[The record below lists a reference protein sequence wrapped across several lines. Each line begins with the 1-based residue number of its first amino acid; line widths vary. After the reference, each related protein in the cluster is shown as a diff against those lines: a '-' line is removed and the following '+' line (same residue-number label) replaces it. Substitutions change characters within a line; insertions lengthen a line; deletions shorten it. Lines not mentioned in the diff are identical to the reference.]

1 MGRHDGARAHGGVA
15 RGFDGVAATGATNSP
30 LEQRERSAD
39 ELILA
44 GVRTVPSS
52 GVAAARSALA

>member
-1 MGRHDGARAHGGVA
+1 MTGLGPTAAPRAA
-15 RGFDGVAATGATNSP
+15 FDGVAATGAINSP
-30 LEQRERSAD
+30 LEQRERWSAD

-44 GVRTVPSS
+44 RVRTAPSS